1 MIQRI
6 QSLWL
11 FLAAVA
17 LIAVL
22 FLPVGKFVMPHGL
35 YECTAFKMT
44 QAGDVPPLN
53 LPVWFIG
60 ILSGLASFFSFLAIF
75 FFKKRS
81 QQIRYTWIAFLFK
94 AILASGLISMFV
106 YFKSVLDSWVGYGPA
121 VLMPFL
127 GLILDFL
134 AIKGIKKDDALVKS
148 LDRIR

>member
-11 FLAAVA
+11 FLAAAA

-22 FLPVGKFVMPHGL
+22 FLPVGMFKMPHGL

-53 LPVWFIG
+53 LPVSLIG
-60 ILSGLASFFSFLAIF
+60 ILSMIGGFISFLAIF
-75 FFKKRS
+75 VFKKRNL
-81 QQIRYTWIAFLFK
+81 QIRFTWVAFTVK
-94 AILASGLISMFV
+94 AILASGMIGMFM
-106 YFKSVLDSWVGYGPA
+106 YFKYALDAWVGYGPA
-121 VLMPFL
+121 LIMPIL
-127 GLILDFL
+127 GLILDLL
-134 AIKGIKKDDALVKS
+134 AIKGIQKDEALIKS

>member
-11 FLAAVA
+11 FLAAAA

-22 FLPVGKFVMPHGL
+22 FLPVGMFKMPHGW
-35 YECTAFKMT
+35 YECTAFNMT
-44 QAGDVPPLN
+44 QEGDVPPLN
-53 LPVWFIG
+53 LPVRFIG
-60 ILSGLASFFSFLAIF
+60 ILSGLAGFFSFLAIF

-94 AILASGLISMFV
+94 AILASGLVAMFV
-106 YFKSVLDSWVGYGPA
+106 YFKYFLDSWVGYGPA

-134 AIKGIKKDDALVKS
+134 AIKGIKKDEALVKS